1 MNTEKKL
8 HISIGLRAPLQSPEQ
23 ALAILAPEL
32 CGIALVPEIQLLPL
46 LGAGHVLPYCIWSSR
61 ASSARHLHQCGGSG
75 TTPLSVAPRGTNYI
89 WAPERESGVFLGLH
103 FTMSHH
109 FNCTFCQADAVIC
122 FIISVLTFAFLALF
136 MFDQWSKGQS
146 EWPNKDKIV
155 AKGNI
160 RTLGVRSTPSHRSQV
175 ERNKQCVS
183 VSSDTSNI
191 TNSLQGYYFYLF
203 WRAET
208 TDLTL

>member
-8 HISIGLRAPLQSPEQ
+8 HISTGLRAPLQSPEQ

-46 LGAGHVLPYCIWSSR
+46 LGAGHVLPYCIWSCG
-61 ASSARHLHQCGGSG
+61 ASSARHLHRCGGSG
-75 TTPLSVAPRGTNYI
+75 TPPLSVAPRGTNYI

-103 FTMSHH
+103 FTMPHH
-109 FNCTFCQADAVIC
+109 FNCTFCQANAVIC
-122 FIISVLTFAFLALF
+122 FIISVLMFAFLVLF

-146 EWPNKDKIV
+146 EWPNQDKIV
-155 AKGNI
+155 AKGNTQ
-160 RTLGVRSTPSHRSQV
+160 TLGWCKKYPITQITSWK
-175 ERNKQCVS
+175 KQTMCIS
-183 VSSDTSNI
+183 VFRHI
-191 TNSLQGYYFYLF
+191 NSLQGYYFYLF

-208 TDLTL
+208 TDFTL